1 MIFRPRN
8 LIQLSLLYLPLNL
21 FWTAMLLQVLPLRI
35 DTLIGDKKGIG
46 FAIVSSGGAIVATLC
61 MFLVGPLSD
70 NTTHRFGRRFPWIVG
85 GILVGIL
92 GALLFPFAR
101 TLPVL
106 LLAFVLAR
114 LGFATAIAGYEAIL
128 PDRVPIEFRSR
139 ASGWNEMFDVLGQF
153 GGLAFTALLAQG
165 TTNSLLGLHLSP
177 AAETNLAI
185 SIICA
190 GSSLLLI
197 GVLILNQSWIR
208 EAPLAKETAK
218 PWRETVRTAFA
229 WRPSQA
235 PDFARL
241 YISRCVLNLGIFI
254 GADFL
259 FFYVQDVLAVP
270 KGQVPH
276 EVIFIA
282 LSVTMGGVLG
292 ALLGGR
298 LGDVFS
304 KRTLLYFFCSLAALA
319 ATGFCVTDSIP
330 MARGI
335 GFFYGIGASAIGTLD
350 WAFATSLVPRGQEAR
365 YLAIFQTCF
374 YLPQIVVGLGAVV
387 GESSTF
393 RVLFWSIP
401 VWLIAGMLLLSRVRE
416 PREIMEI

>member
-8 LIQLSLLYLPLNL
+8 LVQLSLLYLPLNL
-21 FWTAMLLQVLPLRI
+21 FWTAMLLQVLPVRI
-35 DTLIGDKKGIG
+35 DTLLGGQKGSS
-46 FAIVSSGGAIVATLC
+46 FALVSSGGAVAATLC

-70 NTTHRFGRRFPWIVG
+70 NTTHRLGRRFPWVMG
-85 GILVGIL
+85 GVLVGVA

-114 LGFATAIAGYEAIL
+114 LGFAAAIAAYEAIL
-128 PDRVPIEFRSR
+128 PDRVPVEFQSR
-139 ASGWNEMFDVLGQF
+139 AAGWNEMFDVLGQF

-165 TTNSLLGLHLSP
+165 ATNSLLRLHLSP
-177 AAETNLAI
+177 AAEVNAAI
-185 SIICA
+185 FIICI

-197 GVLILNQSWIR
+197 GVLLLNQSWIR
-208 EAPLAKETAK
+208 DAPLAKEAAK
-218 PWRETVRTAFA
+218 PWRDAALMALT

-241 YISRCVLNLGIFI
+241 YVSRCVLNLGIFI

-259 FFYVQDVLAVP
+259 YFYVKDALSVP
-270 KGQVPH
+270 IAQVPH
-276 EVIFIA
+276 EVLLIA
-282 LSVTMGGVLG
+282 FSVTMGGVLG

-304 KRTLLYFFCSLAALA
+304 KRTLLYGFCSLAALA
-319 ATGFCVTDSIP
+319 ATGFCVTDSIIV
-330 MARGI
+330 ARII
-335 GFFYGIGASAIGTLD
+335 GFFYGVGASAIGTLD

-374 YLPQIVVGLGAVV
+374 YLPQVAVGFGAIL
-387 GESSTF
+387 GESYGY
-393 RVLFWSIP
+393 RALFWTIP
-401 VWLIAGMLLLSRVRE
+401 IWLIGGMLLLSRVRE
-416 PREIMEI
+416 RNEIPGI